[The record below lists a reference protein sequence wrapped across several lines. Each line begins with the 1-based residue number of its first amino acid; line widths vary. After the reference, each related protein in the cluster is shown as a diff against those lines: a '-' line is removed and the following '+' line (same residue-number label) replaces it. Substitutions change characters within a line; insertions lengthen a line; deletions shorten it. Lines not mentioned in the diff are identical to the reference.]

1 MIYLDN
7 AATTFPKPEQVYA
20 AVDEAQRQYAVNAGR
35 GSYRTARKAN
45 DIIRETRNLIAD
57 LVRCP
62 DSKNVVLSPSATI
75 ALNQIIHG
83 LTYSSNTVVYVS
95 PYEHNAVVRTLYRIS
110 EIYGFSI
117 RQLPVLS
124 DTFEIDIDDMKNRFA
139 VVHPDYVF
147 VNHVSN
153 VTGYILPYK
162 AIFSE
167 SKKYNAVN
175 ILDTAQSLGVINI
188 AIDSDIDFLAFAGHK
203 NLYSNIGIGG
213 FVYNSKTELKPF
225 ITGGTGSNSL
235 DPEMPC
241 ELPDKYEAASPDIVA
256 IASLNASL
264 KWLRS
269 VGVDEVYRHKKEL
282 TEYTVKRLNEIER
295 IKLLIP
301 TQAEN
306 HISVISFLHEDY
318 TPNEIAEILDMDFD
332 IAVRSGFHCAPYVH
346 NVISTEETLGT
357 VRIGLGYFNTKDDID
372 RLTEALIEL
381 E

>member
-45 DIIRETRNLIAD
+45 DVIRETRELIAD

-62 DSKNVVLSPSATI
+62 DSKNVVFSPSATI
-75 ALNQIIHG
+75 ALNQIING
-83 LTYSSNTVVYVS
+83 FTYDNDTVVYVS
-95 PYEHNAVVRTLYRIS
+95 PYEHNAVVRTLHRLS
-110 EIYGFSI
+110 GMYGFTI
-117 RQLPVLS
+117 RQLPVLN
-124 DTFEIDIDDMKNRFA
+124 DKFEIDIDEMKNRFA

-162 AIFSE
+162 TIFSE

-175 ILDTAQSLGVINI
+175 ILDTAQSLGVIDI
-188 AIDSDIDFLAFAGHK
+188 VIDGDMDFLVFAGHK

-213 FVYNSKTELKPF
+213 FVYNSSIELKPY

-235 DPEMPC
+235 NPEMPSS
-241 ELPDKYEAASPDIVA
+241 LPGKYEAASPNITA

-269 VGVDEVYRHKKEL
+269 VGVDKVYRHKKEL
-282 TEYTVKRLNEIER
+282 TEYAVEKLSKIEK
-295 IKLLIP
+295 IKLILPYHI
-301 TQAEN
+301 ED
-306 HISVISFLHEDY
+306 HISVISFLHEEY
-318 TPNEIAEILDMDFD
+318 APNELAEILDMDFD
-332 IAVRSGFHCAPYVH
+332 ISVRSGYHCAPYVH
-346 NVISTEETLGT
+346 KVISTEETLGT

-372 RLTEALIEL
+372 RLAEALTEL

>member
-7 AATTFPKPEQVYA
+7 AATTFPKPEQVYD
-20 AVDEAQRQYAVNAGR
+20 AVNKAQRQYAVNAGR
-35 GSYRTARKAN
+35 GSYRTSRKAN
-45 DIIRETRNLIAD
+45 DVINETRELIAD

-75 ALNQIIHG
+75 ALNQIING
-83 LTYSSNTVVYVS
+83 LPYDNDTAVYVS
-95 PYEHNAVVRTLYRIS
+95 PYEHNAVVRTLHRLS
-110 EIYGFSI
+110 EIYGFTV

-124 DTFEIDIDDMKNRFA
+124 NTFEIDIDEMKNRFA
-139 VVHPDYVF
+139 VVHPDYVY

-162 AIFSE
+162 TIFSE

-175 ILDTAQSLGVINI
+175 ILDTAQSLGVIDI

-203 NLYSNIGIGG
+203 NLYSNIGVGG
-213 FVYNSKTELKPF
+213 FVYNSKIELKPF

-235 DPEMPC
+235 DPEMPAS
-241 ELPDKYEAASPDIVA
+241 LPGKYEAASPDIVA

-269 VGVDEVYRHKKEL
+269 VGIGEVYRYKKEL
-282 TEYTVKRLNEIER
+282 TEYAVERLSKINKIQLLLPEQNEE
-295 IKLLIP
+295 
-301 TQAEN
+301 

-318 TPNEIAEILDMDFD
+318 TPNELAEILDMDFD
-332 IAVRSGFHCAPYVH
+332 IAVRSGYHCAPYVH
-346 NVISTEETLGT
+346 KLISTEDTLGT
-357 VRIGLGYFNTKDDID
+357 VRVGLGYFNTKNDID
-372 RLTEALIEL
+372 RLAEALTEL

>member
-20 AVDEAQRQYAVNAGR
+20 AADEAQRQYGVNAGR

-45 DIIRETRNLIAD
+45 DTIKETRELIAD

-62 DSKNVVLSPSATI
+62 FSENVVFSPSATI
-75 ALNQIIHG
+75 ALNQIING
-83 LTYSSNTVVYVS
+83 LTYSSNTAVYVS
-95 PYEHNAVVRTLYRIS
+95 PYEHNAVVRTLHRLS
-110 EIYGFSI
+110 GMYGFTI

-124 DTFEIDIDDMKNRFA
+124 DTFEIDIDEMENRFA

-162 AIFSE
+162 TIFSE
-167 SKKYNAVN
+167 YKKYNAVN
-175 ILDTAQSLGVINI
+175 ILDTAQSLGVIDI
-188 AIDSDIDFLAFAGHK
+188 AIDSDMDFLAFAGHK

-213 FVYNSKTELKPF
+213 FVYNSKIELKPF

-235 DPEMPC
+235 DPEMPAS
-241 ELPDKYEAASPDIVA
+241 LPAKYEAASPDIVA

-269 VGVDEVYRHKKEL
+269 VGVDEIYRHKKEL
-282 TEYTVKRLNEIER
+282 TEYAVERLNKINR

-301 TQAEN
+301 DHKED

-318 TPNEIAEILDMDFD
+318 APNELAEILDMDFD
-332 IAVRSGFHCAPYVH
+332 IAVRSGYHCAPYVH
-346 NVISTEETLGT
+346 KVISTEETLGT
-357 VRIGLGYFNTKDDID
+357 VRVGLGYFNTKDDID
-372 RLTEALIEL
+372 RLAEALTEL